1 MAPRRP
7 RPPPAERA
15 MSSRPQPKPRDDE
28 IDFYG
33 LTHAGKVRPANED
46 HFLICALRRQAVVL
60 QSSLPDA
67 ALGSRTDRVALMAMV
82 ADGVGGA
89 AAGDEASRLA
99 VEAVTA
105 YVTDSMACYYRAGE
119 PDEAFAAALERAA
132 MQCHASLV
140 ARAAADPR
148 LRGMAT
154 TLTLWLGVWPRAYLL
169 QVGDSRCYRLR
180 DGVLTQLSR
189 DQTVAQVL
197 VDSGVFPRVEAAHPR
212 LAHTLSSAI
221 GGPDTEPRVTHL
233 TQQWGDVGL
242 LCSDGL
248 TRHVPDARIRER
260 LATLGSAR
268 AMCEAL
274 VQDALDGGG
283 RDNITAVVG
292 RTAAPA

>member
-1 MAPRRP
+1 
-7 RPPPAERA
+7 

-33 LTHAGKVRPANED
+33 LTHTGKVRPANED
-46 HFLICALRRQAVVL
+46 HFLVCALRKQAVVL
-60 QSSLPDA
+60 QSSLPGVADLA
-67 ALGSRTDRVALMAMV
+67 TRTDRVALVAMV

-89 AAGDEASRLA
+89 AAGDEASRVA
-99 VEAVTA
+99 VEAVTT

-119 PDEAFAAALERAA
+119 HDDAFGAALERAA
-132 MQCHASLV
+132 MQCHAALLT
-140 ARAAADPR
+140 RAAADPR

-180 DGVLTQLSR
+180 DGALTQLSR
-189 DQTVAQVL
+189 DQTMAQAL
-197 VDSGVFPRVEAAHPR
+197 VDSGVFPRVEEAPAR
-212 LAHTLSSAI
+212 LANTLSSAI
-221 GGPDTEPRVTHL
+221 GGPDTTPRVTRL

-248 TRHVPDARIRER
+248 TRHVPDERIRER

-274 VQDALDGGG
+274 IQDALDGGG
-283 RDNITAVVG
+283 RDNITVVVG
-292 RTAAPA
+292 RTAALIST